1 VATPFRRCSIA
12 IAVEHVAHARKVLER
27 HDCVRPEETRYHS
40 GHLHFTIDLGALPPG
55 DGPAV
60 ELVIRREIERR

>member
-1 VATPFRRCSIA
+1 MPL
-12 IAVEHVAHARKVLER
+12 AVEHTTHARAVLAK
-27 HDCVRPEETRYHS
+27 HDCVCPNETRYHS
-40 GHLHFTIDLGALPPG
+40 GHLHFTIDLGTIPPG

>member
-1 VATPFRRCSIA
+1 VCG
-12 IAVEHVAHARKVLER
+12 
-27 HDCVRPEETRYHS
+27 EETRYHS